1 MNSVTGHGIRKTLYS
16 QLQAE
21 GNAQHLETLHL
32 KVNTDRCF
40 VVLIKNIFTKPRNR
54 IKTVIQSKVKTEEV
68 TVREE
73 E

>member
-1 MNSVTGHGIRKTLYS
+1 MNSVTGPRIRKTPYS

-32 KVNTDRCF
+32 KVNTDRRF

-54 IKTVIQSKVKTEEV
+54 IKTLIQSKVLPEEV
-68 TVREE
+68 SVREE